1 MAIGN
6 EKGGVGKTTTAINLS
21 ASLAAAEQPTLL
33 IDCDSQANATAG
45 LGFAK
50 DPARHTLYHA
60 LVMDEPLEKIIQPTQ
75 VHGLDLIPSDKNLV
89 GAAVELMQ
97 AEKREYRLKG
107 LLSALP
113 DKYPFIFIYC
123 PPP

>member
-1 MAIGN
+1 MGVVLARIIAIAN
-6 EKGGVGKTTTAINLS
+6 KKAGVGKTTTAINLS

-75 VHGLDLIPSDKNLV
+75 VGGLDLLPSDKNLV
-89 GAAVELMQ
+89 GDRKSTRLNSSHLVISYAVFC
-97 AEKREYRLKG
+97 LK
-107 LLSALP
+107 
-113 DKYPFIFIYC
+113 
-123 PPP
+123 